1 MFGVE
6 IVYLGYIYYEE
17 RKSKTIYFGG
27 GELNAKWGEL
37 IAFDTI
43 SDISIHVENADVLN
57 T

>member
-27 GELNAKWGEL
+27 RSIGRQKFDVIAKWEEL
-37 IAFDTI
+37 IAFDI
-43 SDISIHVENADVLN
+43 
-57 T
+57 

>member
-43 SDISIHVENADVLN
+43 SDISIHVENADVLS

>member
-17 RKSKTIYFGG
+17 RRSKTIYFGG

-43 SDISIHVENADVLN
+43 SRMLMFLTHKCHYA
-57 T
+57 